1 MRRLL
6 RVVLAGV
13 YTLIG
18 GVWIVS
24 AVALER
30 RAGVPPHGLGR
41 WAQRQW
47 CRGLCRLLGARLVVR
62 GDRPVPGPVLLVSNH
77 VSWLDIVCLAA
88 LWPVAFLSKSEV
100 RRWPVIGQAATAL
113 GTVYI
118 ERGRQAAAARA
129 VAAMR
134 DRLHAGARVL
144 FFPEGTTGDGLGVRP
159 FRARLY
165 QAAIDAG
172 APVQAVAL
180 RYHTD
185 DGHAEAV
192 PFTDDQ
198 SLVTNLW
205 QVAGY
210 PRLTVTVT
218 VGPPRTTEE
227 LGRSELARATCED
240 VRRGLRSGAAEEE
253 AAAPE
258 GILERS

>member
-6 RVVLAGV
+6 RVALAGP

-18 GVWIVS
+18 GIWIVS

-30 RAGVPPHGLGR
+30 GRGVPPHGLGR

-62 GDRPVPGPVLLVSNH
+62 GERPVSGPVLLVANH

-100 RRWPVIGQAATAL
+100 RRWPVIGRAASAL

-118 ERGRQAAAARA
+118 DRGRQSAAERAAAA
-129 VAAMR
+129 MR
-134 DRLHAGARVL
+134 ERLRAGARVL
-144 FFPEGTTGDGLGVRP
+144 FFPEGTTGDGRGVRP

-180 RYHTD
+180 RYHAG
-185 DGHAEAV
+185 DGHAGGV
-192 PFTDDQ
+192 PFTEEQ
-198 SLVTNLW
+198 SLVANLW

-218 VGPPRTTEE
+218 VGPPRVTHE
-227 LGRSELARATCED
+227 LGRSELARTTRED
-240 VRRGLRSGAAEEE
+240 VRRGLQPGGPEDDTT
-253 AAAPE
+253 APE
-258 GILERS
+258 GVLERS